1 MINTSGLS
9 KTFKGGV
16 QAVRNVTMSVGPGEI
31 VGFLGPN
38 GAGKTTTMR
47 MLTTL
52 LPITAG
58 TATVAGRDLAAGPK
72 EVRRRIGYV
81 SQSGWTDP
89 SVPIGDQLELQGMLY
104 GLSRAEARA
113 RTAEVLAMLELDG
126 LEGRPGGAL
135 SGGQRR
141 RADIAFALVHRPELI
156 FLDEPTTG
164 LDPQTRARLWDHI
177 RALRDEH
184 GVTVF
189 LSTHYL
195 DEADALCDRL
205 LIIDHGE
212 IAAAGTPAELKAGRT
227 LDQAFLDITGRSL
240 REEAGV

>member
-1 MINTSGLS
+1 MLRTTGLT
-9 KTFKGGV
+9 KTFEGGV
-16 QAVRNVTMSVGPGEI
+16 EAVKGVDISVEAGEI

-52 LPITAG
+52 LRPTSG
-58 TATVAGRDLAAGPK
+58 TATVAGRDLLGDPR

-81 SQSGWTDP
+81 SQGGGVNVMAP
-89 SVPIGDQLELQGMLY
+89 LAEQLELQGMLY
-104 GLSRAEARA
+104 GLSRAAARA
-113 RTAEVLAMLELDG
+113 RYHEVLARLG
-126 LEGRPGGAL
+126 LAGMEERVGAAL

-141 RADIAFALVHRPELI
+141 RFDIAFALLHDPRLL

-164 LDPQTRARLWDHI
+164 LDPQSRANLWEHV
-177 RALRDEH
+177 RSLREEH
-184 GVTVF
+184 GVTIF
-189 LSTHYL
+189 LTTHYL

-205 LIIDHGE
+205 LIIDDGR

-227 LDQAFLDITGRSL
+227 LDEAFLDLTGRSL